1 MAETLVAPD
10 AVALSIA
17 WLSQELPQVPDQSP
31 VPVTRLVPDPRPPS
45 FVTVRLLGGEG
56 RDGSNVPLDRPQVA
70 VEAWAPTAAQA
81 HDLAQNARA
90 VMHAARGVV
99 HSGTQVY
106 RVEELG
112 GPVDLPDPLSN
123 QPRVTFSLLLTVR
136 IRRPQGMTP

>member
-17 WLSQELPQVPDQSP
+17 WLAQELPDMPDQT
-31 VPVTRLVPDPRPPS
+31 PVTVTRAVPNPRPPT
-45 FVTVRLLGGEG
+45 FVTVRLIGGEG
-56 RDGSNVPLDRPQVA
+56 RNGSNVPLDRPQVA
-70 VEAWAPTAAQA
+70 IEAWAQTPAQA

-99 HSGTQVY
+99 HAGTQVY
-106 RVEELG
+106 RVEEMG
-112 GPVDLPDPLSN
+112 APVDLPDPLSH